1 MVEKAYQKD
10 GFSQQD
16 VKENEYFKKRGER
29 SNSYSMPKEIDK
41 QKLLSL
47 MEIYKKHLEKEL
59 GAKLEEPSTKST
71 TKEYKEFKA
80 EFLPKQL
87 TLYEKLCNL
96 SERLLKIKPDAKKA
110 EILQEAIDITHLEIS
125 PAGALSFSFLIPLIG
140 AVIGSLLAFLIFQSA
155 FFVFLFVI
163 GALSMIK
170 PLAKVPEFIANNWRL
185 KASNQMV
192 LCIFYVVTYMRHTS
206 NLEKAIEFASQHLAP
221 PLSLDLK
228 KVLWDVE
235 TEKYS
240 SAKESLDIY
249 LDTWKKWN
257 LEFIESFHLI
267 ESSLYEGDEARRLNA
282 LDKALDV
289 ILDETYEKMLHYAHN
304 LQNPITMLHMLGI
317 ILPIL
322 GLVILPLV
330 VSFMENVR
338 WYHLAVIYNVI
349 LTVVVYYLGK
359 NILSRRPTG
368 YGDTD
373 IAEENP
379 ELKKYR
385 NILIKIGN
393 QEVQITPLIVSVI
406 VGVALFLIGLSP
418 LLLHA
423 IGVPDFGVGG
433 EDLTTSCK
441 QKYCFMEYRTSPKSG
456 QEIGPYGLGAA
467 IASLFIPLSF
477 GVAIGLYYRLKSKNI
492 IKIREKAKQLELEF
506 ANALFQLGNRLGDN
520 LPVEIAVGKV
530 ASTMEG
536 TVSGSFFQLVSLNI
550 RRLGMSIEKAIFDP
564 LHGALVSFPS
574 NLIESSMKVLT
585 QAIKKGPLIAAQALT
600 NVARYIKEIHKVNE
614 RLRDLMA
621 DIIASMHS
629 QIKFLTPAIAGVVI
643 GITSMITAILGKLT
657 VQLGQISGSVGT
669 ESAGVPAGLLI
680 FGDGIPTY
688 YFQLI
693 VGIYVVQITFILTVI
708 ANGIENGSDKL
719 NERFQLGNN
728 LIRSTILYV
737 FISGAVMLLFNIIA
751 GRILTETLSA

>member
-1 MVEKAYQKD
+1 
-10 GFSQQD
+10 
-16 VKENEYFKKRGER
+16 
-29 SNSYSMPKEIDK
+29 MPKEIDK
-41 QKLLSL
+41 QKLLDL
-47 MEIYKKHLEKEL
+47 MQIYKKHLEKEL
-59 GAKLEEPSTKST
+59 GAKVETQPTKPT
-71 TKEYKEFKA
+71 TKEYQEFKA
-80 EFLPKQL
+80 EFLPRHL
-87 TLYEKLCNL
+87 TIYEKLCNF
-96 SERLLKIKPDAKKA
+96 SEKFLKIKPNPKQA
-110 EILQEAIDITHLEIS
+110 EVIQEAINISHLEIT
-125 PAGALSFSFLIPLIG
+125 PAGAISFSFLIPIAA
-140 AVIGSLLAFLIFQSA
+140 AVFGSLLAFLIFNSM
-155 FFVFLFVI
+155 FFVFLFII
-163 GALSMIK
+163 GTAIMIK
-170 PLAKVPEFIANNWRL
+170 PLGKAPEFIANNWRL

-228 KVLWDVE
+228 KILWDVE

-240 SAKESLDIY
+240 SVKESLDMY
-249 LDTWKKWN
+249 LETWKKWN
-257 LEFIESFHLI
+257 LEFIEAFHLI
-267 ESSLYEGDEARRLNA
+267 ESSLYEGDESRRLNA

-330 VSFMENVR
+330 VSFMENVK
-338 WYHLAVIYNVI
+338 WYHLAVIYDVV

-393 QEVQITPLIVSVI
+393 QEFQMSPAFVCVF
-406 VGVALFLIGLSP
+406 VGVALFLMGLSP
-418 LLLHA
+418 LLFHA
-423 IGVPDFGVGG
+423 IGLPDFGFGG
-433 EDLTTSCK
+433 EDLTTSCG
-441 QKYCFMEYRTSPKSG
+441 QKYCFLEYRTSVTTNE
-456 QEIGPYGLGAA
+456 EIGPYGLGASVM
-467 IASLFIPLSF
+467 SLFIPLSF
-477 GVAIGLYYRLKSKNI
+477 GVAIGLYYRFKSKNI

-530 ASTMEG
+530 ADVMEG

-550 RRLGMSIEKAIFDP
+550 RRLGMSIERAIFDP
-564 LHGALVSFPS
+564 MHGALVSFPS

-600 NVARYIKEIHKVNE
+600 NVSRYIKEIHKVNE
-614 RLRDLMA
+614 RLKDLMA

-643 GITSMITAILGKLT
+643 GITSMITTILGKLSG
-657 VQLGQISGSVGT
+657 QLQQVTTSVGGT
-669 ESAGVPAGLLI
+669 DAAAPVGIIGL

-688 YFQLI
+688 YFQLV

-708 ANGIENGSDKL
+708 ANGVENGSDKL
-719 NERFQLGNN
+719 NERYQLGNN

-751 GRILTETLSA
+751 GRILTATLSA

>member
-1 MVEKAYQKD
+1 
-10 GFSQQD
+10 
-16 VKENEYFKKRGER
+16 
-29 SNSYSMPKEIDK
+29 MPKQIDK

-47 MEIYKKHLEKEL
+47 MEIYKAHIEKEL
-59 GAKLEEPSTKST
+59 GAKLEEQTSKPT
-71 TKEYKEFKA
+71 TKEYQEFKA
-80 EFLPKQL
+80 EFLPKHM
-87 TLYEKLCNL
+87 TFYEKLCNF
-96 SERLLKIKPDAKKA
+96 SEKLLKIKPDPKKA
-110 EILQEAIDITHLEIS
+110 VAIQEAIDITHLNITPS
-125 PAGALSFSFLIPLIG
+125 GAISFSILIPLLG
-140 AVIGSLLAFLIFQSA
+140 AVFGSLFAFLVFQSM
-155 FFVFLFVI
+155 FFVLLFAI
-163 GALSMIK
+163 GALSMIR
-170 PLAKVPEFIANNWRL
+170 PLAKMPEFLANNWRL

-192 LCIFYVVTYMRHTS
+192 LSIFYTVTYMRHTS
-206 NLEKAIEFASQHLAP
+206 NLEKAIQFASEHLAP

-240 SAKESLDIY
+240 SVKESLDMY
-249 LDTWKKWN
+249 LETWKKWN
-257 LEFIESFHLI
+257 LEFIEAFHLI

-282 LDKALDV
+282 LDKSLDV

-330 VSFMENVR
+330 VSFMEGVK
-338 WYHLAVIYNVI
+338 WYHLAVIYNII
-349 LTVVVYYLGK
+349 LTVVVYFLGK

-393 QEVQITPLIVSVI
+393 QEVQVTPAIVSVVI
-406 VGVALFLIGLSP
+406 GVALFLIGLTP
-418 LLLHA
+418 LIFHT
-423 IGVPDFGVGG
+423 IGIPDFGFGE
-433 EDLTTSCK
+433 EDLTTTCK
-441 QKYCFMEYRTSPKSG
+441 QKYCFLEYRISATTN
-456 QEIGPYGLGAA
+456 QEIGPYGLGASM
-467 IASLFIPLSF
+467 ISLFIPLSF
-477 GVAIGLYYRLKSKNI
+477 GVAIGLYYRLKSKNV

-506 ANALFQLGNRLGDN
+506 ASALFQLGNRLGDN

-530 ASTMEG
+530 ADVMEG
-536 TVSGSFFQLVSLNI
+536 TVSGNFFQLVSLNI

-564 LHGALVSFPS
+564 MHGALVSFPS

-614 RLRDLMA
+614 RLKDLMA
-621 DIIASMHS
+621 DIISSMKS

-643 GITSMITAILGKLT
+643 GITSMITSILGKLST
-657 VQLGQISGSVGT
+657 QLQQVTSSVGGAEGAAAPT
-669 ESAGVPAGLLI
+669 GILGL

-708 ANGIENGSDKL
+708 ANGVENGSDKL
-719 NERFQLGNN
+719 NERYQLGNN
-728 LIRSTILYV
+728 LIRSTILYI

-751 GRILTETLSA
+751 GRILTATLSA

>member
-1 MVEKAYQKD
+1 MA
-10 GFSQQD
+10 S
-16 VKENEYFKKRGER
+16 
-29 SNSYSMPKEIDK
+29 EIDK

-47 MEIYKKHLEKEL
+47 MEIYKRHLEQEL
-59 GAKLEEPSTKST
+59 GAKLEQPAKPV
-71 TKEYKEFKA
+71 TKEYQQFKA
-80 EFLPKQL
+80 EFLPKHM
-87 TLYEKLCNL
+87 TFYEKLCNI
-96 SERLLKIKPDAKKA
+96 SEKLLKIKPDPQKA
-110 EILQEAIDITHLEIS
+110 IILQEAIDTTHLNLT
-125 PAGALSFSFLIPLIG
+125 PAGAISFSFLMPIVG
-140 AVIGSLLAFLIFQSA
+140 ALLGSMFAFLVFQSM
-155 FFVFLFVI
+155 FFVLLFVI
-163 GALSMIK
+163 GAVLSIK
-170 PLAKVPEFIANNWRL
+170 PLSRVPEFLANNWHL

-228 KVLWDVE
+228 KILWDVE

-240 SAKESLDIY
+240 TVKESLDSY

-257 LEFIESFHLI
+257 LEFIESFHLV
-267 ESSLYEGDEARRLNA
+267 ESSLYEGDEGRRLST
-282 LDKALDV
+282 LDKSLDV
-289 ILDETYEKMLHYAHN
+289 ILEETYEKMLHYAHN

-330 VSFMENVR
+330 VSFLENVR
-338 WYHLAVIYNVI
+338 WYHLGVIYNLI

-385 NILIKIGN
+385 NILFKIAG
-393 QEVQITPLIVSVI
+393 QEVQMTPMVVSVF
-406 VGVALFLIGLSP
+406 VGVVLFLIGISP
-418 LLLHA
+418 ILMHLLN
-423 IGVPDFGVGG
+423 IPDFGFGG
-433 EDLTTSCK
+433 EDLRSVCEK
-441 QKYCFMEYRTSPKSG
+441 KFCFLEYRTSTVTG
-456 QEIGPYGLGAA
+456 ELIGPYGLGAS

-477 GVAIGLYYRLKSKNI
+477 GISIGLYYKLRSKNI
-492 IKIREKAKQLELEF
+492 IKIRDKAKQLELEF

-520 LPVEIAVGKV
+520 VPVELAVGKV
-530 ASTMEG
+530 ASIMEG
-536 TVSGSFFQLVSLNI
+536 TISGNFFQLVNLNI
-550 RRLGMSIEKAIFDP
+550 RRLGMSVDRAIFDP

-614 RLRDLMA
+614 RLKDLMA
-621 DIIASMHS
+621 DVISSMKS
-629 QIKFLTPAIAGVVI
+629 QIKFLTPVIAGVVI
-643 GITSMITAILGKLT
+643 GITSMITNILGKLSS
-657 VQLGQISGSVGT
+657 QLSTIVSQAGQESGAPTGIL
-669 ESAGVPAGLLI
+669 GL

-688 YFQLI
+688 YFQII
-693 VGIYVVQITFILTVI
+693 VGIYVVQITYILTVI
-708 ANGIENGSDKL
+708 SNGVENGADKL
-719 NERFQLGNN
+719 NERYSLGNN
-728 LIRSTILYV
+728 MIKSTMLYII
-737 FISGAVMLLFNIIA
+737 ISGFVMIMFNVIA
-751 GRILTETLSA
+751 ARILTATLTG

>member
-1 MVEKAYQKD
+1 
-10 GFSQQD
+10 
-16 VKENEYFKKRGER
+16 
-29 SNSYSMPKEIDK
+29 MPREIDK
-41 QKLLSL
+41 QKLLDL
-47 MEIYKKHLEKEL
+47 MQIYKAHIEKEL
-59 GAKLEEPSTKST
+59 GAKLEEQPSQPV
-71 TKEYKEFKA
+71 TKEYREFKA
-80 EFLPKQL
+80 EFLPKHM

-96 SERLLKIKPDAKKA
+96 SEKLLKIKPDAKKA
-110 EILQEAIDITHLEIS
+110 EALQEAISITHLEIT
-125 PAGALSFSFLIPLIG
+125 PAGAVSFSFLIPLVS
-140 AVIGSLLAFLIFQSA
+140 ALFGSLLAFLIFDSM
-155 FFVFLFVI
+155 FFVFLFLV
-163 GALSMIK
+163 GAAISIK
-170 PLAKVPEFIANNWRL
+170 PLGKVPEFLANNWRL
-185 KASNQMV
+185 KSSNQMV
-192 LCIFYVVTYMRHTS
+192 LCIFYIVTYMRHTS
-206 NLEKAIEFASQHLAP
+206 NLENAIEFGSQHLAP

-240 SAKESLDIY
+240 SVKESLDLY

-257 LEFIESFHLI
+257 IEFIESFHLI
-267 ESSLYEGDEARRLNA
+267 ESSLYEGEESRRLNA
-282 LDKALDV
+282 LDKALEV

-385 NILIKIGN
+385 SILIKIGK
-393 QEVQITPLIVSVI
+393 QEFQMSPLVVSAFI
-406 VGVALFLIGLSP
+406 GVAFFLIGLSP
-418 LLLHA
+418 LISHA
-423 IGVPDFGVGG
+423 IGIPDFGFGE
-433 EDLTTSCK
+433 EDLTTPCGN
-441 QKYCFMEYRTSPKSG
+441 KYCFLEYRISTATN
-456 QEIGPYGLGAA
+456 QEIGPYGLGASV
-467 IASLFIPLSF
+467 ASLFIPLSF
-477 GVAIGLYYRLKSKNI
+477 GIAIGLYYRLKSKNV
-492 IKIREKAKQLELEF
+492 IKIRNKAKQLELEF

-530 ASTMEG
+530 ADVMEG
-536 TVSGSFFQLVSLNI
+536 TVSGDFFQLVSLNI

-574 NLIESSMKVLT
+574 NLIESSMKVMT

-600 NVARYIKEIHKVNE
+600 NVSRYIKEIHKVNE
-614 RLRDLMA
+614 RLKDLMA
-621 DIIASMHS
+621 DVISSMQS

-643 GITSMITAILGKLT
+643 GITSMITAILGKLSG
-657 VQLGQISGSVGT
+657 QLKEVTSSVGG
-669 ESAGVPAGLLI
+669 ESGEPTGILGL

-688 YFQLI
+688 YFQMI
-693 VGIYVVQITFILTVI
+693 VGIYVVQITFILTII
-708 ANGIENGSDKL
+708 ANGVENGSDKL
-719 NERFQLGNN
+719 NERYQLGNN
-728 LIRSTILYV
+728 LIRSTMLYV

-751 GRILTETLSA
+751 GRILVATLSA

>member
-1 MVEKAYQKD
+1 
-10 GFSQQD
+10 
-16 VKENEYFKKRGER
+16 
-29 SNSYSMPKEIDK
+29 MPKEIDK
-41 QKLLSL
+41 QKLLDL
-47 MEIYKKHLEKEL
+47 MEIYKREIEKQL
-59 GAKLEEPSTKST
+59 GAKLEEQPSKPI
-71 TKEYKEFKA
+71 TKEYQEFKA
-80 EFLPKQL
+80 EFLPKHMS
-87 TLYEKLCNL
+87 LYEKLCNL
-96 SERLLKIKPDAKKA
+96 SEKILKIKPEQKKA
-110 EILQEAIDITHLEIS
+110 VVLQEAIDITHLNIT
-125 PAGALSFSFLIPLIG
+125 PAGVISFSFLIPLIA
-140 AVIGSLLAFLIFQSA
+140 AVFGSLLAFIIFQST
-155 FFVFLFVI
+155 FFVLLFVI
-163 GALSMIK
+163 AAISMIK
-170 PLAKVPEFIANNWRL
+170 PLGKAPEFIANNWRL
-185 KASNQMV
+185 KTSNQMV
-192 LCIFYVVTYMRHTS
+192 LSIFYVVTYMRHTS

-228 KVLWDVE
+228 KILWDVE

-240 SAKESLDIY
+240 SVKESLDMY
-249 LDTWKKWN
+249 LETWKKWN
-257 LEFIESFHLI
+257 LEFIEAFHLI
-267 ESSLYEGDEARRLNA
+267 ESSLYEGEESRRLNA

-330 VSFMENVR
+330 VSFMENVK
-338 WYHLAVIYNVI
+338 WYHLAVIYNVL
-349 LTVVVYYLGK
+349 LTVIVYYLGK

-393 QEVQITPLIVSVI
+393 QEIQITPLIISVF
-406 VGVALFLIGLSP
+406 VGVVLFLIGLSP
-418 LLLHA
+418 LIFHA
-423 IGVPDFGVGG
+423 IGIPDFGLGG
-433 EDLTTSCK
+433 EDLTSSCK
-441 QKYCFMEYRTSPKSG
+441 QKYCFLEYRISAVSN

-467 IASLFIPLSF
+467 LASLFVPLSF
-477 GVAIGLYYRLKSKNI
+477 GIAIGLYYRLKSKNV

-506 ANALFQLGNRLGDN
+506 AGALFQLGNRLGDN

-530 ASTMEG
+530 ADVMEG

-550 RRLGMSIEKAIFDP
+550 KSLGMGIEKAIFDP

-614 RLRDLMA
+614 RLKDLMA
-621 DIIASMHS
+621 DIIASMKS
-629 QIKFLTPAIAGVVI
+629 QIKFLTPAIAGIVI
-643 GITSMITAILGKLT
+643 GITSMITSILGKLSA
-657 VQLGQISGSVGT
+657 QLSQVTSSVGGAEAAAAPT
-669 ESAGVPAGLLI
+669 GILGL
-680 FGDGIPTY
+680 FGDGVPTY
-688 YFQLI
+688 YFQLV
-693 VGIYVVQITFILTVI
+693 VGVYVVQITFILTVI

-719 NERFQLGNN
+719 NERYQLGNN
-728 LIRSTILYV
+728 LVRSTILYV

-751 GRILTETLSA
+751 GRILVATLSA

>member
-1 MVEKAYQKD
+1 
-10 GFSQQD
+10 
-16 VKENEYFKKRGER
+16 
-29 SNSYSMPKEIDK
+29 MPKEIDK
-41 QKLLSL
+41 QKLLDL

-59 GAKLEEPSTKST
+59 GAKVEIQPSKPT

-80 EFLPKQL
+80 EFLPRQL
-87 TLYEKLCNL
+87 TIYEKLCNF
-96 SERLLKIKPDAKKA
+96 SEKILKIKPDPKKIQ
-110 EILQEAIDITHLEIS
+110 EIQEAINITHLEIT
-125 PAGALSFSFLIPLIG
+125 PAGSISFSFFIPIIG
-140 AVIGSLLAFLIFQSA
+140 ALFGSLLAFLIFNSM
-155 FFVFLFVI
+155 FFVLLFVI
-163 GALSMIK
+163 GAIVAIK
-170 PLAKVPEFIANNWRL
+170 PLGKVPEFIANNWRL

-206 NLEKAIEFASQHLAP
+206 NLEKAIEFGSQHLAP

-228 KVLWDVE
+228 KILWDVE

-240 SAKESLDIY
+240 SVKESLDIY
-249 LDTWKKWN
+249 LGTWKKWN
-257 LEFIESFHLI
+257 LEFIEAFHLI

-330 VSFMENVR
+330 VSFMENVK
-338 WYHLAVIYNVI
+338 WYHLAVIYDVI

-385 NILIKIGN
+385 NILLKIGN
-393 QEVQITPLIVSVI
+393 QEFQITPLIVSVF
-406 VGVALFLIGLSP
+406 VGVVLFLIGLSP
-418 LLLHA
+418 LIFHA
-423 IGVPDFGVGG
+423 IGVADFGFGA
-433 EDLTTSCK
+433 EDLTTTCG
-441 QKYCFMEYRTSPKSG
+441 QKYCFLEYRTSVTTT
-456 QEIGPYGLGAA
+456 QEVGPYGLGAA

-477 GVAIGLYYRLKSKNI
+477 GVAIGLYYRLKSKNV

-530 ASTMEG
+530 ADVMEG

-550 RRLGMSIEKAIFDP
+550 RRLGMSIERAIFDP

-614 RLRDLMA
+614 RLKDLMA
-621 DIIASMHS
+621 DIISSMKS

-643 GITSMITAILGKLT
+643 GITSMITAILGKLS
-657 VQLGQISGSVGT
+657 VQLQQVTSSVGGT
-669 ESAGVPAGLLI
+669 DAAAPVGILGL

-688 YFQLI
+688 YFQII

-708 ANGIENGSDKL
+708 ANGVENGSDKL
-719 NERFQLGNN
+719 NERYQLGNN

-751 GRILTETLSA
+751 GRILTATLAA